1 MLIIFTNL
9 HKAVLVLLFTLLLV
23 PLLQY
28 SFSAPVTLFFLVLSW
43 WLRTSSAY
51 YIPCIVLSEVLT
63 KEHASTYVSLLDFV
77 MKFLG
82 LLSYFAFGFITVKE
96 DCFFFNFKSLVG
108 F

>member
-1 MLIIFTNL
+1 M
-9 HKAVLVLLFTLLLV
+9 
-23 PLLQY
+23 
-28 SFSAPVTLFFLVLSW
+28 
-43 WLRTSSAY
+43 
-51 YIPCIVLSEVLT
+51 LSEVLT